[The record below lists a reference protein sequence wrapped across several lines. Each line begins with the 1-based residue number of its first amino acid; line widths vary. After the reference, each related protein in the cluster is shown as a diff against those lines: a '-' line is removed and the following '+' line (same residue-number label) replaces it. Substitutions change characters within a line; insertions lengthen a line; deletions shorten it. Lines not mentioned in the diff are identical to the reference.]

1 MTVINVAK
9 HFATVIIVGK
19 QFATVITFGT
29 QIATVINVANVFFF
43 LLVNSSVSLTNMFL

>member
-9 HFATVIIVGK
+9 QFATVIIVGK

-29 QIATVINVANVFFF
+29 QVTTVINVANVFF
-43 LLVNSSVSLTNMFL
+43 LLISSSVSVTNMFL